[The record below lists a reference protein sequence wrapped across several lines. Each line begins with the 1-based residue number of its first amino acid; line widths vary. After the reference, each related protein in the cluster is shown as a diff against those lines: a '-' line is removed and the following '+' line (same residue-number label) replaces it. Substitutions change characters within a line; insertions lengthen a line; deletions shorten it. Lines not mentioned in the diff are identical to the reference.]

1 MSNKIALICLFLTI
15 LHSSGGAQVPG
26 FFLKEDKRKATLPFY
41 SSNSLI
47 IVPVSVNGNPP
58 INFMIDTGV
67 RANIL
72 FSKMLGDDLGLKYT
86 RRLSLVGADGISS
99 LMASVSALNQLD
111 LGPIIGNFQNLLVL
125 EEDFFEL
132 ESVIG
137 VPVYGIIGY
146 EFFKYNPVKI
156 NYDDGKLDFYK
167 RTAMKRR
174 PFFYK
179 ELAMAIED
187 NKPYIL
193 TKVKQKGGKTINSKL
208 LIDTGANHGLLLN
221 RETSEDIVVPPLFI
235 ESEIGQSLGGLLYGL
250 IGRVE
255 QLKIK
260 QLKFEDVLTSY
271 PDTTAFSYVIKD
283 SGRQGSLGSE
293 VLGRTK
299 VILDYPRERMFIKK
313 ANNFYTPF
321 EFDMSGLTLKKVLAD
336 QTRIFISDVREG
348 SPGYEAGIL
357 PFDEITSINK
367 IPIFIWELLE
377 VNKLFRSQEGRV
389 IQLQVRRYD
398 PFDSKKWENIKVLI
412 KLRKQI

>member
-1 MSNKIALICLFLTI
+1 
-15 LHSSGGAQVPG
+15 
-26 FFLKEDKRKATLPFY
+26 
-41 SSNSLI
+41 
-47 IVPVSVNGNPP
+47 
-58 INFMIDTGV
+58 
-67 RANIL
+67 
-72 FSKMLGDDLGLKYT
+72 
-86 RRLSLVGADGISS
+86 
-99 LMASVSALNQLD
+99 MASVSALNQLD

-255 QLKIK
+255 HLKIK

-283 SGRQGSLGSE
+283 SGRQGSFGSE

-299 VILDYPRERMFIKK
+299 IIFDYPRERMFIKK